1 MAERPRDRSLT
12 VEAAALLVLL
22 AVNFALRWPA
32 LSTEGF
38 HNEDAAGIAYNADL
52 LRHGLLP
59 LRDSVETKAPGAFF
73 AAWGVWGVFGRSLS
87 ALVWA
92 GAWLAWLS
100 AVALHGTARTLWGPR
115 AGLVAATLY
124 TVVSPV
130 SDSID
135 LNYQTWM
142 ALPWVASGWA
152 FVAALARGRVAL
164 YVLAGALVVLAA
176 QVKHQCA
183 ALGPM
188 YALLVIASR
197 YVALPDGF
205 TPGPVGRGLAGLVGG
220 AVLGFVPLGLWYAAH
235 GALGDFL
242 GTFFLSEGGWKYAR
256 SPLDLGEKLLRLG
269 DGLLGFWEYLAL
281 PTVLAAGALLGL
293 RRGLRRPTLVGL
305 LLLGLFGAGFLA
317 AAVGFRFYKSYYLHL
332 LPALA
337 LAAAAPGN
345 LAALLLERTTYRWSP
360 PGRRLQGLLVAS
372 GVGVLLVFAAA
383 QDAGNL
389 RQIRQERRFARD
401 LDAQRVAKVVAAHS
415 APEDRIWVWGRW
427 AWPVYFHADRRAA
440 SRNYKVM
447 NVLTTPLTNTWRRP
461 GTPETFVADGPW
473 REILDEVQAARPA
486 FVVVA
491 PNEDRRGF
499 KAFNEWLARDFRSV
513 PVAGS
518 KTLTLYA
525 RKDVQVPTA
534 PAKPAKPKPAKPAKS
549 AKPNAPKS
557 SAPTP

>member
-1 MAERPRDRSLT
+1 
-12 VEAAALLVLL
+12 
-22 AVNFALRWPA
+22 
-32 LSTEGF
+32 
-38 HNEDAAGIAYNADL
+38 
-52 LRHGLLP
+52 
-59 LRDSVETKAPGAFF
+59 
-73 AAWGVWGVFGRSLS
+73 
-87 ALVWA
+87 
-92 GAWLAWLS
+92 
-100 AVALHGTARTLWGPR
+100 
-115 AGLVAATLY
+115 VAATLY

-427 AWPVYFHADRRAA
+427 AWPVYFHTDRRAA

-461 GTPETFVADGPW
+461 GTPSTSRAACARTPASGSAAGRKRAAYQASTSAQLRVLATDTVGTAAFRGGAPSGPPPE
-473 REILDEVQAARPA
+473 RGIAARS
-486 FVVVA
+486 
-491 PNEDRRGF
+491 
-499 KAFNEWLARDFRSV
+499 WRDQ
-513 PVAGS
+513 
-518 KTLTLYA
+518 
-525 RKDVQVPTA
+525 VQVTR
-534 PAKPAKPKPAKPAKS
+534 PAVS
-549 AKPNAPKS
+549 ARSGAGRPRVENDGVGRSLGPS
-557 SAPTP
+557 SRYSARTVGSGFPST